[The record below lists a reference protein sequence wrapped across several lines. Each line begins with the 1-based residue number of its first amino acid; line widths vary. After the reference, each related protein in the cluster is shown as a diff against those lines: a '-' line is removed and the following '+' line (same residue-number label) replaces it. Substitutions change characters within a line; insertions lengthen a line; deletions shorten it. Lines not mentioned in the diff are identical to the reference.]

1 MFPWR
6 WLAESESEIAADH
19 DVFCVTPL
27 NTCRNTLTHL
37 PVLLLWNQ
45 LSLTSMCPVGL
56 TDCIHILI
64 QSSWHPGSPPLVEAF
79 SLSAFSHGG
88 SWILSMLFPSFPA
101 GPQCWIAPCWTYCGQ
116 TGKLA
121 IYLFVLKS
129 STALPPPPFL
139 SASGIIFPKGLLS
152 L

>member
-6 WLAESESEIAADH
+6 WLAESECEIAADH

-56 TDCIHILI
+56 TDCIHIFI

-101 GPQCWIAPCWTYCGQ
+101 FISRASVLNSTLLNILWSDRKAGHLSVCPEIQHCSAPP
-116 TGKLA
+116 A
-121 IYLFVLKS
+121 P
-129 STALPPPPFL
+129 LPLCKWDYF
-139 SASGIIFPKGLLS
+139 S
-152 L
+152 